1 MIAPY
6 DQLNSLKD
14 ADEWTCLGVKDI
26 PPGSKSMA
34 EA

>member
-1 MIAPY
+1 MIAQY

-14 ADEWTCLGVKDI
+14 ADEWMCLMVKDI
-26 PPGSKSMA
+26 PPGSKSME